1 MAFFFSM
8 SIFTNG
14 SSKNVSVHWTTG
26 QRNLLK
32 LTEQNKE
39 TSNTLSLELSLKND
53 TFEKYYAFSLLCRR
67 QAVIYS
73 YICNFLI
80 SSFMAN
86 NQTATENGSNSE
98 KHAMRMSK
106 DIDLYFFIIYEYSP
120 IKNGMNRM
128 SFNSQF

>member
-26 QRNLLK
+26 QRYLLK

-53 TFEKYYAFSLLCRR
+53 TLENYAFSLLCRS

-73 YICNFLI
+73 YISKFLI

>member
-1 MAFFFSM
+1 MAIFFSM

-53 TFEKYYAFSLLCRR
+53 TLEKYYAFSLLSFT
-67 QAVIYS
+67 VI
-73 YICNFLI
+73 
-80 SSFMAN
+80 
-86 NQTATENGSNSE
+86 
-98 KHAMRMSK
+98 
-106 DIDLYFFIIYEYSP
+106 
-120 IKNGMNRM
+120 
-128 SFNSQF
+128 

>member
-1 MAFFFSM
+1 MSYSCFRNRRWIGMAIFFSM

-53 TFEKYYAFSLLCRR
+53 TLEKYYAFSLLSFT
-67 QAVIYS
+67 VI
-73 YICNFLI
+73 
-80 SSFMAN
+80 
-86 NQTATENGSNSE
+86 
-98 KHAMRMSK
+98 
-106 DIDLYFFIIYEYSP
+106 
-120 IKNGMNRM
+120 
-128 SFNSQF
+128 